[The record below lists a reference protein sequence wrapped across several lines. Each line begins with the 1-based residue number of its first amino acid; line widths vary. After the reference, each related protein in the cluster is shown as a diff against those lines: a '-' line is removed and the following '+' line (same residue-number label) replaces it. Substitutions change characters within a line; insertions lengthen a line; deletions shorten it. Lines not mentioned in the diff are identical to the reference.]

1 VESKSVTVGLIE
13 YRELPAI
20 GYDVK
25 RKIIYWLSTFQ
36 LEVKQEFK
44 DRCSIILNRN
54 LENGLFDIFV
64 KFDNVTF
71 KLSNALSY
79 YLDKSETYCQ
89 YVTFKKLATKRI
101 KANELDSLIAV
112 NKDNTLPIIGVNA
125 QESKYTQVY
134 LKSE

>member
-1 VESKSVTVGLIE
+1 MESKSVTVGLIE
-13 YRELPAI
+13 YRELPAM

-25 RKIIYWLSTFQ
+25 RKIIYWLSTFE
-36 LEVKQEFK
+36 LKVKEEFK
-44 DRCSIILNRN
+44 DRCTIILNRN
-54 LENGLFDIFV
+54 LGNGLYDIFV

-79 YLDKSETYCQ
+79 YLDKPETYCE

-101 KANELDSLIAV
+101 KTNELDSLLAV
-112 NKDNTLPIIGVNA
+112 NKDTLPIIGINA
-125 QESKYTQVY
+125 QESKYSQVY